1 MKLLTRLSNTFK
13 YSTGKKIIQ
22 HLNQKKMKKILICAA
37 FAFITLNSCKKD
49 VAFESKKD
57 VAFESKRDVLSEA
70 AGKANQ
76 GTKFNTFKG
85 PEVEMG
91 NGKAR
96 SWIKISHTGVPR
108 EIGVEITNEVLS
120 GLPEANF
127 SVDIPMHVKAR
138 ETTPFDHLY
147 ITWSA
152 HGHPLPGGAFIAPHF
167 DVRFFM
173 MSLED
178 QLAIPAP
185 PAPSLFNLPPTG
197 FMPANYFPDRPGP
210 KVGMNWTD
218 KSFSSSVPVTK
229 TMILGS
235 FDGKFTFEAPIII
248 LPVLQSGE
256 SFSIPFAQQTY
267 FAEHTW
273 YPTKYNIYEDND
285 KHYVTLSDFV
295 LR

>member
-1 MKLLTRLSNTFK
+1 
-13 YSTGKKIIQ
+13 
-22 HLNQKKMKKILICAA
+22 MKKILICAA

-49 VAFESKKD
+49 FAFESKK
-57 VAFESKRDVLSEA
+57 DVLSEA

-76 GTKFNTFKG
+76 DTKFNTFKG

-96 SWIKISHTGVPR
+96 SWITISHTGVPR
-108 EIGVEITNEVLS
+108 EIGVEMTNEVLS
-120 GLPEANF
+120 GLSDANF
-127 SVDIPMHVKAR
+127 SVDIPMHIKAQ

-185 PAPSLFNLPPTG
+185 PAASLFNLPPTG

-235 FDGKFTFEAPIII
+235 FDGKFTFEAPIMI
-248 LPVLQSGE
+248 LPVLQSGA
-256 SFSIPFAQQTY
+256 SFSIPYTQPIN

-273 YPTKYNIYEDND
+273 YPTKYNIYMDND
-285 KHYVTLSDFV
+285 TQKHYVTLSDFV